1 MEERGVD
8 KVVGPVELKRLF
20 DQYFPEEDYRTVYV
34 RDENRYRVELLS
46 NGKGV
51 NIDLAKV
58 LAKFEREGQSAI
70 DNLITHIKK
79 SLAMTQTTHLLDGN
93 QTAIFPVIRAK
104 SFPDKTKEGKVLMTI
119 SHTAET
125 VIYFAL
131 DLGDAYVLIDE
142 VMLQESSLDQERVV
156 EMAYQNLSGIPIET
170 RHQQVSGNDFYF
182 VTNNDGYDASRILN
196 TTWLNNFTKDMNGEV
211 VLAVP
216 HQDSFIIAD
225 IHNAEGYDI
234 LQQMAM
240 QFFAEGR
247 IPITALSFVYEEEK
261 LEPIFILAKK
271 KPRDTN

>member
-1 MEERGVD
+1 M
-8 KVVGPVELKRLF
+8 GPIELKRLF
-20 DQYFPEEDYRTVYV
+20 DQYFPDEDYRTAYV
-34 RDENRYRVELLS
+34 RDENRYRIELLS

-51 NIDLAKV
+51 NVDLAKV
-58 LAKFEREGQSAI
+58 LAKFEREGQAAV
-70 DNLITHIKK
+70 DDLVTHIKK
-79 SLAMTQTTHLLDGN
+79 SLAMTETTHLLDGN

-104 SFPDKTKEGKVLMTI
+104 SFPDQTKEGKTLLTI

-131 DLGDAYVLIDE
+131 DLGDAYVLVDE
-142 VMLQESSLDQERVV
+142 DMLTASTLDQEALV
-156 EMAYQNLSGIPIET
+156 ELAYQNLSAIKIET

-196 TTWLNNFTKDMNGEV
+196 TDWLNAFTKAMQGEV

-247 IPITALSFVYEEEK
+247 VPITALSFVYEKEK
-261 LEPIFILAKK
+261 LEA
-271 KPRDTN
+271 T